1 MMFCMNCGTKLPD
14 NARFCYNCGAKIPE
28 GLGQEGTAVPES
40 PEPSGPD
47 LPQSAA
53 PVDAAAPEETPA
65 TAENPLPE
73 AAQQETLPE
82 VPCSHFTVL
91 GKYQVELPRATALYN
106 QLWAPFNREGLRAA
120 DRAQDEL
127 EAHLKEH
134 AVDNPVEFSSRLL
147 KYCMVSCNPFFEKAV
162 DLLLEYGIDYVT
174 KEDLRNKLADKMK
187 KTDLVQAM
195 QEDQE
200 AIEAY
205 QHELSVEAQAN
216 KANWQ
221 GGGFGIT
228 GAVKGAIKAQMLNTA
243 QDALSSLGRSITGNS
258 YSARLQ
264 RFIENRISQRDYP
277 EMAWDFISGICRYD
291 LFALIHRML
300 VDQGSIPATH
310 FETHKADSRRK
321 NLLERFAGG
330 KITQEE
336 MMEGFCRCLEIT
348 GDSLPVYEQMLLLD
362 PEAAKDVFQMAAAE
376 GYELS
381 LARRIRDEY
390 IDEREVVKHFQFPDW
405 MPKNLH
411 RVMYP
416 VSGPAMLEAMLIL
429 LREEPEQFEKKDD
442 GRTDIALIGV
452 PENYWVPSWTEQVD
466 FWGMEK
472 SCVVLELEQP
482 EKTDWACQGVHFH
495 LVDFDGEAGEWA
507 EKKQAEKLQEAKKAL
522 GAGKKEEALAAFD
535 VARELGSGEAAYQ
548 AGLLYQEQE
557 QEEAAEWAFVEAA
570 VLEEKEAAWQVYQ
583 MLKETD
589 PEQGRVFL
597 KMAAEAVRYLEISE
611 KYTEAI
617 AWYRKLA
624 EEKEGTACLR
634 LGWMASQGEGMEKD
648 AGKAVEWYEKA
659 VAYGCEDARKNLG
672 ELAFSLGQQAEEKA
686 GSESG
691 EQAALDREQALTYY
705 RKAQAQEQ
713 DGAMEKVRDLALTLG
728 KEKEEQGRDR
738 EALAFYEEAA
748 DQGSME
754 ACLQAAWICMDP
766 QKETYDFGQAWS
778 WYQKA
783 DAKAHEKG
791 EEQEAIEEEWNRRKA
806 QVPLTDRVACLTE
819 LMDDDGYYYVGNRL
833 SGPLDNAMQAYGS
846 SGGVQREQVVLLCDA
861 THSLLWGKGEQGFL
875 ITRDG
880 QLISSQ
886 GIRVSLDQM
895 GPVKH
900 ENNEIKEAA
909 SGTVLAKFKNMDLAD
924 CYFCDRLNEIV
935 LLPLPEKQEPETS
948 SVQTASPGESVGSSG
963 PTEPGK
969 FAASAGTAQPADP
982 VGPTETSEQAQ
993 PEPAS
998 GAKLICPRCGAV
1010 GKPGTRFCGQCGSPL
1025 EPQASPEGRA
1035 GEIQEQKTAG
1045 KDRREA
1051 ILAFCREFQEK
1062 ISAPFYFRCLPD
1074 IPEKKLRNAMASYGT
1089 QGGIRPEDVLV
1100 LCDTTLF
1107 GSAKEGFLL
1116 TADRL
1121 VSNAGSFALEECGEI
1136 IPAKG
1141 MTDSKVILM
1150 PQHVVIADMPPSD
1163 EQTLFIQWFNGM
1175 VKK

>member
-1 MMFCMNCGTKLPD
+1 M
-14 NARFCYNCGAKIPE
+14 
-28 GLGQEGTAVPES
+28 
-40 PEPSGPD
+40 
-47 LPQSAA
+47 
-53 PVDAAAPEETPA
+53 
-65 TAENPLPE
+65 
-73 AAQQETLPE
+73 
-82 VPCSHFTVL
+82 
-91 GKYQVELPRATALYN
+91 
-106 QLWAPFNREGLRAA
+106 
-120 DRAQDEL
+120 
-127 EAHLKEH
+127 
-134 AVDNPVEFSSRLL
+134 
-147 KYCMVSCNPFFEKAV
+147 
-162 DLLLEYGIDYVT
+162 
-174 KEDLRNKLADKMK
+174 
-187 KTDLVQAM
+187 
-195 QEDQE
+195 
-200 AIEAY
+200 
-205 QHELSVEAQAN
+205 
-216 KANWQ
+216 
-221 GGGFGIT
+221 
-228 GAVKGAIKAQMLNTA
+228 
-243 QDALSSLGRSITGNS
+243 
-258 YSARLQ
+258 
-264 RFIENRISQRDYP
+264 
-277 EMAWDFISGICRYD
+277 
-291 LFALIHRML
+291 
-300 VDQGSIPATH
+300 
-310 FETHKADSRRK
+310 
-321 NLLERFAGG
+321 
-330 KITQEE
+330 
-336 MMEGFCRCLEIT
+336 
-348 GDSLPVYEQMLLLD
+348 
-362 PEAAKDVFQMAAAE
+362 
-376 GYELS
+376 
-381 LARRIRDEY
+381 
-390 IDEREVVKHFQFPDW
+390 
-405 MPKNLH
+405 
-411 RVMYP
+411 
-416 VSGPAMLEAMLIL
+416 
-429 LREEPEQFEKKDD
+429 
-442 GRTDIALIGV
+442 
-452 PENYWVPSWTEQVD
+452 
-466 FWGMEK
+466 
-472 SCVVLELEQP
+472 
-482 EKTDWACQGVHFH
+482 
-495 LVDFDGEAGEWA
+495 
-507 EKKQAEKLQEAKKAL
+507 QEAKKAL

-535 VARELGSGEAAYQ
+535 AARELGSGEAAYQ

-648 AGKAVEWYEKA
+648 AGEAVEWYEKA
-659 VAYGCEDARKNLG
+659 VEYGCEDAKKQLG
-672 ELAFSLGQQAEEKA
+672 KLAFSLGQQAEEKA

-766 QKETYDFGQAWS
+766 QKETYDFGQARI

-880 QLISSQ
+880 QMVSSR
-886 GIRVSLDQM
+886 GFRISLDRL
-895 GPVKH
+895 GPVECSNQKMV
-900 ENNEIKEAA
+900 EVA
-909 SGTVLAKFKNMDLAD
+909 SGTVLAQFKTQELEDED
-924 CYFCDRLNEIV
+924 FCNLLNEIV
-935 LLPLPEKQEPETS
+935 LLPRPEKQEAREAPAQPG
-948 SVQTASPGESVGSSG
+948 VQPAEQPGDQQD
-963 PTEPGK
+963 PG
-969 FAASAGTAQPADP
+969 AESAG
-982 VGPTETSEQAQ
+982 V
-993 PEPAS
+993 
-998 GAKLICPRCGAV
+998 CPCCGAPL
-1010 GKPGTRFCGQCGSPL
+1010 KPGTRFCGQCGSPL
-1025 EPQASPEGRA
+1025 EPQAGPEGRA
-1035 GEIQEQKTAG
+1035 GEIQEQKSAG

-1074 IPEKKLRNAMASYGT
+1074 IPEKKLRNAMTSYGT
-1089 QGGIRPEDVLV
+1089 QVGIRPEDVLV

-1141 MTDSKVILM
+1141 MMDSKVVLM

>member
-1 MMFCMNCGTKLPD
+1 MFCMNCGTKLPD

-28 GLGQEGTAVPES
+28 GLGQEGTAAPES
-40 PEPSGPD
+40 PEPSAPD
-47 LPQSAA
+47 LPPSTAPGEASA
-53 PVDAAAPEETPA
+53 VPEETPPA
-65 TAENPLPE
+65 AENALP
-73 AAQQETLPE
+73 APAQQETLPE
-82 VPCSHFTVL
+82 VPDSHFTVL

-106 QLWAPFNREGLRAA
+106 QLWAPFNREGLQAA
-120 DRAQDEL
+120 DRARDEL
-127 EAHLKEH
+127 EEHLKEH
-134 AVDNPVEFSSRLL
+134 EVENPVDFSSQLL
-147 KYCMVSCNPFFEKAV
+147 SYCLTACNPFFEKAV

-187 KTDLVQAM
+187 ATDLVQAM
-195 QEDQE
+195 QADQE

-205 QHELSVEAQAN
+205 QHELAVEAQAN

-264 RFIENRISQRDYP
+264 RFIRERSSQRDYP
-277 EMAWDFISGICRYD
+277 AMAWDFISGICRYD
-291 LFALIHRML
+291 LFALVHRML
-300 VDQGSIPATH
+300 VEKGSIPATH
-310 FETHKADSRRK
+310 FESHKADSRRK
-321 NLLERFAGG
+321 NLLERFAAG

-336 MMEGFCRCLEIT
+336 MMAGFCSCLEIT
-348 GDSLPVYEQMLLLD
+348 GDSLPVYEEMLLLD
-362 PEAAKDVFQMAAAE
+362 PEAARDVFQMAAAE

-390 IDEREVVKHFQFPDW
+390 IDKQEIVKKFQFPDW

-416 VSGPAMLEAMLIL
+416 IYGPAMLEATLIL
-429 LREEPEQFEKKDD
+429 LREAPGDFDKNAD
-442 GRTDIALIGV
+442 GRVDIALIGT
-452 PENYWVPSWTEQVD
+452 PDRYWIPSWTEQVD

-472 SCVVLELEQP
+472 CCAVLELEQP
-482 EKTDWACQGVHFH
+482 GKTDWAGQGVHFH
-495 LVDFDGEAGEWA
+495 LVDFDGEVGEWA
-507 EKKQAEKLQEAKKAL
+507 EQEQEEKLQEAQKAL

-535 VARELGSGEAAYQ
+535 AARELGSGEAAYQ
-548 AGLLYQEQE
+548 AGLLYQEKE
-557 QEEAAEWAFVEAA
+557 QEEAAEWAFVEAS
-570 VLEEKEAAWQVYQ
+570 VLGKKEAAWQVYQ
-583 MLKETD
+583 MLKECQL
-589 PEQGRVFL
+589 EQSRVFL
-597 KMAAEAVRYLEISE
+597 KLAAEAVRSLEISG
-611 KYTEAI
+611 KYTEALE
-617 AWYRKLA
+617 WYQKLA

-686 GSESG
+686 GNGTGKEAFQ
-691 EQAALDREQALTYY
+691 EREQALEYY

-713 DGAMEKVRDLALTLG
+713 DGAMEKVRDLSLALGKEREQQGQNQKALTL
-728 KEKEEQGRDR
+728 
-738 EALAFYEEAA
+738 YEE
-748 DQGSME
+748 SME
-754 ACLQAAWICMDP
+754 LGSQEARLQAARLCVDP
-766 QKETYDFGQAWS
+766 QKETYDLEHALD
-778 WYQKA
+778 WYR
-783 DAKAHEKG
+783 
-791 EEQEAIEEEWNRRKA
+791 EAIRESQQPDDVREEWNGRKA
-806 QVPLTDRVACLTE
+806 QVPLADRVACLTKKVAGNKE
-819 LMDDDGYYYVGNRL
+819 DFPYYYAGDRI
-833 SGPLDNAMQAYGS
+833 SGPLDNAMKTYGT
-846 SGGVQREQVVLLCDA
+846 SGGVQRDQVVLLCDA

-880 QLISSQ
+880 QMVSSQ
-886 GIRVSLDQM
+886 GFRISLDRL
-895 GPVKH
+895 GPVECSNQKMV
-900 ENNEIKEAA
+900 EMA
-909 SGTVLAKFKNMDLAD
+909 SGTVLAQFKTQELEDED
-924 CYFCDRLNEIV
+924 FCNLLNEIV
-935 LLPLPEKQEPETS
+935 LLPRPEKQEAREAPA
-948 SVQTASPGESVGSSG
+948 QPG
-963 PTEPGK
+963 
-969 FAASAGTAQPADP
+969 AQPAEQPGDQQDP
-982 VGPTETSEQAQ
+982 
-993 PEPAS
+993 
-998 GAKLICPRCGAV
+998 GAESAGVCPRCGAPL
-1010 GKPGTRFCGQCGSPL
+1010 KPGARFCGRCGSPL
-1025 EPQASPEGRA
+1025 EPQAGPKGRTAENQGHKPA
-1035 GEIQEQKTAG
+1035 GR
-1045 KDRREA
+1045 DRREA

-1074 IPEKKLRNAMASYGT
+1074 IPEKKLRNAMTSYGT

-1121 VSNAGSFALEECGEI
+1121 VSNAGSFPLEECGEI

-1141 MTDSKVILM
+1141 MTDSKVVLM